1 MSGTI
6 LRKEA
11 WKSIDGGEPFNLG
24 FVTADRRRGTG
35 GEYKEVTGFRKVQ
48 KDPVPGIKLARP
60 HRLSSEL
67 KRNPNHGVHKTI
79 NIYDPRD
86 PKQHIIKV
94 HYRLF
99 DRFNGKTVLQ

>member
-6 LRKEA
+6 LRSEA
-11 WKSIDGGEPFNLG
+11 WKLIDSGEPFNLG

-35 GEYKEVTGFRKVQ
+35 GDYKEVSGYRKVK
-48 KDPVPGIKLARP
+48 KDPLPEVKVGKPQL
-60 HRLSSEL
+60 LSSSL
-67 KRNPNHGVHKTI
+67 NKNPNHGLHKTV

-86 PKQHIIKV
+86 PKKHITKI

>member
-1 MSGTI
+1 MSETI
-6 LRKEA
+6 LRSEA
-11 WKSIDGGEPFNLG
+11 WKLIDSGQPFNLG

-35 GEYKEVTGFRKVQ
+35 GEYKEVTGYRKVQ
-48 KDPVPGIKLARP
+48 KDPLPEVKSGKPFRIADKL
-60 HRLSSEL
+60 
-67 KRNPNHGVHKTI
+67 KTNPNHGVHKTT

-86 PKQHIIKV
+86 PRKHITKI